1 MSMTMKKLTILI
13 LLVAASIASK
23 SQSNLPYKP
32 LSAFS
37 NDTTAFMIYNFMD
50 RADAYIGKTIKD
62 VEKDLGMPIT
72 EYNYFTESGSDII
85 IGLYIYIY
93 NSRRLEYLKIK
104 KLDYSGLKI
113 YFDRSKSNAR
123 DKEIKTL
130 RRKSKYWK
138 NGMKEICKDF
148 KISDISVQIPEKSK
162 YYKKYKTKVLKSAS
176 DDSEFTPFIIETFVE
191 DK

>member
-85 IGLYIYIY
+85 IGLYIYI
-93 NSRRLEYLKIK
+93 
-104 KLDYSGLKI
+104 
-113 YFDRSKSNAR
+113 
-123 DKEIKTL
+123 
-130 RRKSKYWK
+130 
-138 NGMKEICKDF
+138 
-148 KISDISVQIPEKSK
+148 
-162 YYKKYKTKVLKSAS
+162 
-176 DDSEFTPFIIETFVE
+176 
-191 DK
+191 